1 MKISK
6 VYPRDIIAFFVLM
19 FALFL
24 IYLGI
29 NAIVSGIVIMIVTY
43 YFSKRTYEETNP
55 NGNISERMIKLEM
68 DKIIHSRFLNQI
80 NSNPKYFTKPNN
92 SEPSND
98 SPEKSDFHIEY
109 SNDSKNQL

>member
-1 MKISK
+1 MMKISK

-43 YFSKRTYEETNP
+43 YFTQRAEEEMHPEKDLGNRIKKVEENVKETKEETKELKQRFP
-55 NGNISERMIKLEM
+55 KPLPPGHVIIKPTVT
-68 DKIIHSRFLNQI
+68 S
-80 NSNPKYFTKPNN
+80 
-92 SEPSND
+92 
-98 SPEKSDFHIEY
+98 
-109 SNDSKNQL
+109 